1 MHHEEITGM
10 EYWSVGFQKTI
21 TPSLHYSLLRVLAAA
36 LCLTGCMVG
45 PDYQRPIVGVP
56 AQFRAATTSE
66 AESIADLKW
75 FEVSKTSTS
84 RI

>member
-1 MHHEEITGM
+1 
-10 EYWSVGFQKTI
+10 VLGFQKTI

-36 LCLTGCMVG
+36 LYLTGCMVG
-45 PDYQRPIVGVP
+45 PDYQRPIVGVR

-75 FEVSKTSTS
+75 FEVLKTSTS